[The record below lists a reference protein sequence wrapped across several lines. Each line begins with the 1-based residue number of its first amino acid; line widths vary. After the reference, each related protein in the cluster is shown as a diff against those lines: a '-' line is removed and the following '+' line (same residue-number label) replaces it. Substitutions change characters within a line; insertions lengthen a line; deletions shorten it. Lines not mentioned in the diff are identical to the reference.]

1 MSLVMRIIK
10 IVVTLFVYLIAQTF
24 VAASINSFFD
34 LIPMKID
41 NLFDLKTYRILYER
55 DRNVLDSSLP
65 KLPYTSIDSS
75 EKLDKDD
82 PNKIEL
88 GNSRSN
94 MSGFK
99 DALKVASN
107 DL

>member
-1 MSLVMRIIK
+1 MSLLMRVIKVII
-10 IVVTLFVYLIAQTF
+10 TLFVYLIAQTF

-41 NLFDLKTYRILYER
+41 NLFDLRTYRILYER
-55 DRNVLDSSLP
+55 DPNVADSSSP
-65 KLPYTSIDSS
+65 KLASTSTDSS
-75 EKLDKDD
+75 VKTANND

-88 GNSRSN
+88 GNRKSD